1 MDDLKNLVIQTL
13 EEEGTLGNLRA
24 QLRARVFK
32 AIEKNAE
39 PAAKQAAGFQ
49 WQNPAAQKVHESE
62 ESKLVAQLIKDYL
75 EFYRMD
81 YTLSVY
87 SPEIA
92 LQGQEQ
98 PSRDELSR
106 RAGINSISQ
115 REPLLVQMLKQVKQ
129 QQATAPLTQAKPAAA
144 VQRKPEDA
152 RKAAYYQAPV
162 EEDDIKEDI
171 DIEEDQHVL
180 RVQEIDA
187 GITASASLGID

>member
-1 MDDLKNLVIQTL
+1 MKNLVIQTL

-24 QLRARVFK
+24 QLRSRVFK

-87 SPEIA
+87 TPEIA
-92 LQGQEQ
+92 L
-98 PSRDELSR
+98 
-106 RAGINSISQ
+106 
-115 REPLLVQMLKQVKQ
+115 
-129 QQATAPLTQAKPAAA
+129 
-144 VQRKPEDA
+144 
-152 RKAAYYQAPV
+152 
-162 EEDDIKEDI
+162 
-171 DIEEDQHVL
+171 
-180 RVQEIDA
+180 
-187 GITASASLGID
+187 

>member
-24 QLRARVFK
+24 QLRSRVFK

-62 ESKLVAQLIKDYL
+62 ESKLFAQLIKDYL

-87 SPEIA
+87 TPEIA
-92 LQGQEQ
+92 L
-98 PSRDELSR
+98 
-106 RAGINSISQ
+106 
-115 REPLLVQMLKQVKQ
+115 
-129 QQATAPLTQAKPAAA
+129 
-144 VQRKPEDA
+144 
-152 RKAAYYQAPV
+152 
-162 EEDDIKEDI
+162 
-171 DIEEDQHVL
+171 
-180 RVQEIDA
+180 
-187 GITASASLGID
+187 